1 MDFTGKTVVVTGAA
15 SGLGAEVANAF
26 AEAGAD
32 MAIIDVNEAGIQA
45 KAMELSGKG
54 GRIVGYACDLTD
66 YDAVQELG
74 KKVLSDFGKV
84 DALCNIAGA
93 NPAAVNKEIL
103 DQDKKGWDTVMNLN
117 VNITFNSIKAFVPSM
132 VERKYGKVV
141 NIASVAGVMGGGLMG
156 KGAYSPAKAAVIG
169 LTKVLAREIGES
181 GVCVNAVS
189 PGMHFTPMVTDL
201 NNNEGSRD
209 TVQRIINQLPLHKG
223 GDPKNLAQLFLFLSS
238 DNANF
243 MTGTNICV
251 DGGYTMH

>member
-1 MDFTGKTVVVTGAA
+1 
-15 SGLGAEVANAF
+15 
-26 AEAGAD
+26 
-32 MAIIDVNEAGIQA
+32 
-45 KAMELSGKG
+45 
-54 GRIVGYACDLTD
+54 
-66 YDAVQELG
+66 
-74 KKVLSDFGKV
+74 
-84 DALCNIAGA
+84 
-93 NPAAVNKEIL
+93 
-103 DQDKKGWDTVMNLN
+103 
-117 VNITFNSIKAFVPSM
+117 
-132 VERKYGKVV
+132 
-141 NIASVAGVMGGGLMG
+141 MG

-201 NNNEGSRD
+201 NNNEGARD